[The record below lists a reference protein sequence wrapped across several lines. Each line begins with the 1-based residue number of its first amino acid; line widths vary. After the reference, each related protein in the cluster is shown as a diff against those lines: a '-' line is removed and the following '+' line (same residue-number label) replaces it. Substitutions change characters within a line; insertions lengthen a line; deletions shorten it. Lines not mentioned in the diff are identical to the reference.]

1 MRTKMSPRRAL
12 ATATLMAIFPTGVF
26 VIGSNKYSAYN
37 CNQISTKLEI
47 SSKEKKSFELECNE
61 SLKKSQWLAFYYVL
75 FTSILVNWPVIRWLD
90 DRQWYR
96 EWIREEDNS

>member
-1 MRTKMSPRRAL
+1 MSPRRAL

-47 SSKEKKSFELECNE
+47 SSKEKKKF
-61 SLKKSQWLAFYYVL
+61 
-75 FTSILVNWPVIRWLD
+75 
-90 DRQWYR
+90 
-96 EWIREEDNS
+96 